1 MSKLTEYTLEVYKV
15 DRRKKD
21 GVRLQEKIDYAPMTG
36 FEINRVIE
44 GYVKQGFIV
53 ELYETYV
60 LQKELLSGKEYME
73 RYDTPHFCSPSNE
86 SYWSM

>member
-21 GVRLQEKIDYAPMTG
+21 GVRLQEKIDFDPMTG

-60 LQKELLSGKEYME
+60 VQKELLSGKEYME

>member
-1 MSKLTEYTLEVYKV
+1 MSKLTAYTLEVYKS
-15 DRRKKD
+15 DRRTKV
-21 GVRLQEKIDYAPMTG
+21 GTRLVQKVDFAPMTG
-36 FEINRVIE
+36 FDINRVIE

-60 LQKELLSGKEYME
+60 VQKELLSGKEYVE

>member
-21 GVRLQEKIDYAPMTG
+21 GVRLQEKIDFDPMTG
-36 FEINRVIE
+36 FDINRVIE

-60 LQKELLSGKEYME
+60 VQKELLSGKEYME

>member
-21 GVRLQEKIDYAPMTG
+21 GVRLQEKIDFDPMTG
-36 FEINRVIE
+36 FDINRVIE

>member
-21 GVRLQEKIDYAPMTG
+21 GVRLQEKIDFDPMTG

>member
-21 GVRLQEKIDYAPMTG
+21 GVRLHEKIDFDPMTG

-60 LQKELLSGKEYME
+60 VQKELLSGKEYME
-73 RYDTPHFCSPSNE
+73 RYDTPHFCSPSSE

>member
-60 LQKELLSGKEYME
+60 VQKELLSGKEYME

>member
-21 GVRLQEKIDYAPMTG
+21 GVRLQEKIYFDPMTG

-60 LQKELLSGKEYME
+60 VQKELLSGKEYME
-73 RYDTPHFCSPSNE
+73 RYDTPHFCSPSSE